1 MVVGCNHGYLFGVPQ
16 RLRFREPWHSGG
28 KVAAVSVSPRPLQ
41 ATGSSR
47 YLTRPCAAVERT
59 MSGLHRTSPEVMPMY
74 QVKPICGGDI
84 KIDMPTCMYKLPN
97 VHAPRSGCGEH
108 AHQALE
114 VRQDEILRRLYE
126 LKAAVDGLAK
136 TVTTPDADLDATT
149 IPQQGG
155 ASATLTGTADLD
167 SLLGKDLGAL
177 RDVVINAHPARP
189 PLSLLVL
196 HSLLC
201 QRYQVLS
208 SVHVHS
214 SIPSSAVPPQL
225 LNSLGPRP
233 PHSYIRQRFQLGF
246 TLIWKDAAAT
256 LSDSWVDTGL
266 FQLAEGG
273 AKERAA
279 VMRALNAALG
289 RSSWLVGAE
298 LSLADI
304 VCACCVLQS
313 GSAPSAPPNVQ
324 RWLKSCENLGHFA
337 RATAL
342 LH

>member
-1 MVVGCNHGYLFGVPQ
+1 
-16 RLRFREPWHSGG
+16 
-28 KVAAVSVSPRPLQ
+28 
-41 ATGSSR
+41 
-47 YLTRPCAAVERT
+47 
-59 MSGLHRTSPEVMPMY
+59 MPMY
-74 QVKPICGGDI
+74 QVKPICGGDV

-108 AHQALE
+108 AHQNGEVDPAVRALE

-167 SLLGKDLGAL
+167 SLLGKRAAL
-177 RDVVINAHPARP
+177 
-189 PLSLLVL
+189 L
-196 HSLLC
+196 HLQSALK
-201 QRYQVLS
+201 YAM
-208 SVHVHS
+208 HS
-214 SIPSSAVPPQL
+214 STAWAL
-225 LNSLGPRP
+225 A

-246 TLIWKDAAAT
+246 TLIWKDVPKTQMKFSVQSMCPIEGEGNVARFLFKLLGVGPRDPAAAT
-256 LSDSWVDTGL
+256 LSTAGWTP
-266 FQLAEGG
+266 AC
-273 AKERAA
+273 
-279 VMRALNAALG
+279 
-289 RSSWLVGAE
+289 SSWPK
-298 LSLADI
+298 
-304 VCACCVLQS
+304 S

-337 RATAL
+337 RAAAL